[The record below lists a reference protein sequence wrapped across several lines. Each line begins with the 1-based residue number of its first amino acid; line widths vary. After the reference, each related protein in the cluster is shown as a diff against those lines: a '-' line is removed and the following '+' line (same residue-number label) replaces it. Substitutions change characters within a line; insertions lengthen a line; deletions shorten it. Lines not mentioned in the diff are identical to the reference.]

1 MENRDQIKAT
11 PPTLQRFQERIDHF
25 QTIYNDID
33 GWNQSFLFNSW
44 LRVDARPI
52 KRQLLSLVTE
62 WINLSV
68 LVDPSSSS
76 HRSSSRYKN
85 YLIDHVTVSLNE
97 LQSFIEHANTMLQRQ
112 VKADD
117 LSALIEMMT
126 FLSQARARQEYT
138 DDMAEPIK
146 DTIEL
151 LKSYAY
157 EVPQSIYAML
167 DELPEQWLIVKKL
180 AAKMKQHIAPLQ
192 ANQVAHIRSLII
204 EMDRKQ
210 QELRDAFQHE
220 APFQYRTDEPYAGER
235 ER

>member
-1 MENRDQIKAT
+1 MENSAQIKAT
-11 PPTLQRFQERIDHF
+11 PPTLPLFQQRIDLF

-33 GWNQSFLFNSW
+33 GWKQSFVFNSW

-52 KRQLLSLVTE
+52 KRQLLTLVTK

-68 LVDPSSSS
+68 ILDPVSPQSSA
-76 HRSSSRYKN
+76 SRYKN

-97 LQSFIEHANTMLQRQ
+97 LQAFIEHANEMLQRQ
-112 VKADD
+112 VKGDD
-117 LSALIEMMT
+117 LQSLIEMMT
-126 FLSQARARQEYT
+126 FLSQVRARQEYT
-138 DDMAEPIK
+138 DEMSEPIK
-146 DTIEL
+146 DIIEL

-157 EVPQSIYAML
+157 EVPQSVYAML
-167 DELPEQWLIVKKL
+167 DELPEQWLVVKKL

-192 ANQVAHIRSLII
+192 ANQVAHLRSLIG

-210 QELRDAFQHE
+210 QELRDAFLRQ